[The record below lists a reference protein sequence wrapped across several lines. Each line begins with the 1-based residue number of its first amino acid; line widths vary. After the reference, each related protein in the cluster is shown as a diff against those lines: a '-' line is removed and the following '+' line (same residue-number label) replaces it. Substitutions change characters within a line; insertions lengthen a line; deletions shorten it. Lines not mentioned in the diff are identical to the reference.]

1 MINPKRTKYR
11 KPYRSHFHRCI
22 ACITVAFGDYGLQ
35 AIQIRW
41 ITSRQIEAGRRVL
54 IRYVRR
60 RGKLWIRVFPDNFI
74 TIQPTETRIGSG
86 KGSPEYWITVTQPGI
101 ILFELR
107 GISFIKARQVIQ
119 IVASKLPRKVQLVA
133 KFFEFL
139 RLNTL

>member
-1 MINPKRTKYR
+1 MLSPKRTKYR
-11 KPYRSHFHRCI
+11 KPYRGQLQYRTSFSK
-22 ACITVAFGDYGLQ
+22 VVFGEYGIQ
-35 AIQIRW
+35 AIQAIW
-41 ITSRQIEAGRRVL
+41 MTSRQLETGRRVL